1 MPPEVVFIIIA
12 GMASLTSWIYMGT
25 RTKKGPRPEAF
36 ESMEKRL
43 ARLEVAIDDMA
54 AEMGRVSEGQQ
65 FLTKVLA
72 DRTPKEIGA

>member
-1 MPPEVVFIIIA
+1 VPPEVVFIIIC

-25 RTKKGPRPEAF
+25 RQKKGPRTEAF

-54 AEMGRVSEGQQ
+54 AELGRVSDGQQ